1 MNKFYISADELLSD
15 SYALAAQIFDSGFKP
30 DLIVGV
36 WRGGAPVAIAV
47 QEYLDYLGVYSD
59 HIAIRANSYK
69 GVDNRKDT
77 VQLDGF
83 EYLFDRLEHNTHL
96 LILDD
101 VFDTGRSV
109 EAITSQIIQES
120 NNAGN
125 LSIKVAC
132 PWYKPGRNITNRQPD
147 FYIHETEDW
156 LVFPHELK
164 GLTREE
170 LIEGKGDLIKG
181 LLARI

>member
-1 MNKFYISADELLSD
+1 MKKFYISADELLSD

-47 QEYLDYLGVYSD
+47 HEYLDYLGLYSD
-59 HIAIRANSYK
+59 HVAIRANSYE
-69 GVDNRKDT
+69 GVDHRKDK
-77 VQLDGF
+77 VQLHGM
-83 EYLFDRLEHNTHL
+83 EYLFDRLEQNSQL

-109 EAITSQIIQES
+109 EAITSQIVEKNKDANTLNIR
-120 NNAGN
+120 
-125 LSIKVAC
+125 VAC
-132 PWYKPGRNITNRQPD
+132 PWYKPGRNLTNRQPD
-147 FYIHETEDW
+147 FHIHETEDW

-170 LIEGKGDLIKG
+170 LIEGKGDLVKS

>member
-1 MNKFYISADELLSD
+1 VKKIYISADQLLSD

-69 GVDNRKDT
+69 GVDDRKDR
-77 VQLDGF
+77 VQLDGM
-83 EYLFDRLEHNTHL
+83 EYLFDRLGQSRQL

-109 EAITSQIIQES
+109 EAITRQIIQKS
-120 NNAGN
+120 DNAKTQT
-125 LSIKVAC
+125 IKVAC
-132 PWYKPGRNITNRQPD
+132 PWYKPSRNLTDLQPD
-147 FYIHETEDW
+147 FHIHETADW

-170 LIEGKGDLIKG
+170 LIEGKGDLVKS
-181 LLARI
+181 LLDRI